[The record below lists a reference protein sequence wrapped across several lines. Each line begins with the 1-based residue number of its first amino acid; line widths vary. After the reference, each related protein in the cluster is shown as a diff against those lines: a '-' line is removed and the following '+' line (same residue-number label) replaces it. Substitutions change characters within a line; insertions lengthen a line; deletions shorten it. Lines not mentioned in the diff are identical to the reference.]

1 MVIEPLSDGGYLLG
15 GNSQSGVSGD
25 KTEINIAG
33 TNDIWILKLDELGN
47 IIRQNTI
54 GGAGTDYL
62 SALLPIDGGGCIIGA
77 QSDSPISAHKLEASW
92 GG

>member
-33 TNDIWILKLDELGN
+33 TNDIWILKLDE
-47 IIRQNTI
+47 
-54 GGAGTDYL
+54 
-62 SALLPIDGGGCIIGA
+62 
-77 QSDSPISAHKLEASW
+77 
-92 GG
+92 